1 MKTGF
6 WKAGLCQAG
15 LCALLLVTPLAAQ
28 RDFLTADETDQIKE
42 AQEPNARLKLYAGF
56 ARQRV
61 DMVKSLLSK
70 EKAGRSIL
78 IHDALED
85 YSKILDAIDDV
96 ADDAITRK
104 VDVKLGL
111 TLVATAEKEMLPIL
125 KKAQDSQPKDLER
138 YAFALT
144 QAIDTTND
152 SLELAMEDLGKRTH
166 DVEARQE
173 RQKKTLEES
182 MTPAERE
189 EKKAEDQQAAAAEE
203 QKKEPPKRK
212 PPTLMRPGEKK
223 SDGKQ

>member
-1 MKTGF
+1 MKTS
-6 WKAGLCQAG
+6 ARIARGLVC
-15 LCALLLVTPLAAQ
+15 CWLLAAPAAAQ

-42 AQEPNARLKLYAGF
+42 AQEPNLRLKLYADF

-70 EKAGRSIL
+70 DKPGRSIL

-111 TLVATAEKEMLPIL
+111 TMVATAEKEMLPIL
-125 KKAQDSQPKDLER
+125 KKAQDSQPKDVER

-144 QAIDTTND
+144 QAVETTTD
-152 SLELAMEDLGKRTH
+152 SLNLAMQDLGKRSK

-173 RQKKTLEES
+173 KQKKTLEES
-182 MTPAERE
+182 MTPTERE
-189 EKKAEDQQAAAAEE
+189 GKQADEKKAAAAE
-203 QKKEPPKRK
+203 QKKEQQQKK
-212 PPTLMRPGEKK
+212 APTLMRPGEKK
-223 SDGKQ
+223 PDGQ

>member
-1 MKTGF
+1 MKTGL
-6 WKAGLCQAG
+6 WKAGAWKIWAC
-15 LCALLLVTPLAAQ
+15 CLLMAAPLAAQ

-42 AQEPNARLKLYAGF
+42 AQEANARLKLYAGF
-56 ARQRV
+56 AKQRV

-96 ADDAITRK
+96 ADDAISRK

-111 TLVATAEKEMLPIL
+111 TAVATAEKEMLPVL
-125 KKAQDSQPKDLER
+125 KHAQDSQPKDMER

-144 QAIDTTND
+144 QAIETTTD
-152 SLELAMEDLGKRTH
+152 SVDLAMEDLGKRTK

-173 RQKKTLEES
+173 KQKKTIEEN

-189 EKKAEDQQAAAAEE
+189 GKQADDKKAVAEE
-203 QKKEPPKRK
+203 QKKEQQKK
-212 PPTLMRPGEKK
+212 KAPTLMRPGEKK
-223 SDGKQ
+223 PDGQ